1 MIKVESIYNREG
13 INMSDVKSLEKKY
26 EVAWD
31 KYNESDLKKV
41 FVLSDK

>member
-1 MIKVESIYNREG
+1 
-13 INMSDVKSLEKKY
+13 MSDVKSLEKKY